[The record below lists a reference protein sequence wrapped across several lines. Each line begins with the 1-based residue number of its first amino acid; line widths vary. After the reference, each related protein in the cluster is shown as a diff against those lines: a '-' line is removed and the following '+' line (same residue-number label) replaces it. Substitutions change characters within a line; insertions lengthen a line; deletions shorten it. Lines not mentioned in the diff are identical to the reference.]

1 MKAKT
6 EAEAKSKAKA
16 DKEAADSKA
25 RAEKEAKVKEERLAA
40 ENRIKAEKEAAE
52 LKAKTEAEAKSK
64 AKTEAEAKSKAKA
77 DKLAAEAEA
86 KLKARAVKEEAEAKA
101 DKELAELKARTEA
114 RVKANAQ
121 AEKEL
126 AELKAQNQA
135 LARENEK
142 EQRVIAALNAKN
154 EAEAR
159 AVAAREMAEL
169 KMQAKSQRESAAAKA
184 RADRAAAQ
192 AIKKEEVKAALEKK
206 RASEQELKGESKRTK
221 KERDRAKI
229 QKSDQQKS
237 VNMKQADVIETKK
250 LAQPLSSASKKASN
264 DLVSEDVLNRIK
276 TLYRKPSSEEIKT
289 ASVASSTKVK
299 SNAVV
304 APEQIERKG
313 IITQTPVTKLSKPLQ
328 SPSKS
333 VPLLPKPVQ
342 LPPRPIILMPES
354 PLSSSSKPPP
364 GIFNPFGDGAGLLYA
379 LILGF
384 VALGLDSFGKSPSKS
399 DPSRSYR
406 DMFEEK
412 DLPPPTAIAKEDK
425 DEVEDEIVD
434 DKAIVIDVKEVE
446 RIDEI
451 ELAVNAEEV
460 SRLQTERD
468 EAVADAKLRYE
479 QALKT
484 KEANRLQKME
494 AMRAKREEEDRITA
508 AARLKNDEEAVAVR
522 TEFETRAK
530 VEQEAMAFADAKLAE
545 EDARRQAD
553 AEANVASAKLKYEK
567 GLRAKEMNRL
577 NVLQVMKT
585 KAEED
590 RKKALTLASA
600 KIQKKEDVVWEDIDD
615 QSEKVLS
622 EDMNVTSEKLTIV
635 RASMDSPYVEDLD
648 LLGEVIM
655 IKNPLTQNF
664 DISNYQVSDDD
675 IKHKWKIPE
684 GTIIPPGATMHI
696 YCTVKDL
703 DMDSL
708 LEPRIF
714 WTNKNGARRRANILN
729 NDGDKIVLRDTDG
742 DFVSSCEK
750 KG

>member
-1 MKAKT
+1 M
-6 EAEAKSKAKA
+6 
-16 DKEAADSKA
+16 
-25 RAEKEAKVKEERLAA
+25 
-40 ENRIKAEKEAAE
+40 
-52 LKAKTEAEAKSK
+52 
-64 AKTEAEAKSKAKA
+64 
-77 DKLAAEAEA
+77 
-86 KLKARAVKEEAEAKA
+86 
-101 DKELAELKARTEA
+101 
-114 RVKANAQ
+114 
-121 AEKEL
+121 
-126 AELKAQNQA
+126 
-135 LARENEK
+135 
-142 EQRVIAALNAKN
+142 
-154 EAEAR
+154 
-159 AVAAREMAEL
+159 
-169 KMQAKSQRESAAAKA
+169 
-184 RADRAAAQ
+184 
-192 AIKKEEVKAALEKK
+192 
-206 RASEQELKGESKRTK
+206 
-221 KERDRAKI
+221 
-229 QKSDQQKS
+229 
-237 VNMKQADVIETKK
+237 
-250 LAQPLSSASKKASN
+250 
-264 DLVSEDVLNRIK
+264 
-276 TLYRKPSSEEIKT
+276 
-289 ASVASSTKVK
+289 
-299 SNAVV
+299 
-304 APEQIERKG
+304 
-313 IITQTPVTKLSKPLQ
+313 QTPVTKLSKPLQ

-333 VPLLPKPVQ
+333 VPLLSKPVQ

-354 PLSSSSKPPP
+354 PLSPSSKPPP

-384 VALGLDSFGKSPSKS
+384 VALGLDSFGKSPSKF

-425 DEVEDEIVD
+425 YEVEDEIVD

-451 ELAVNAEEV
+451 EVAVNAEEV

-494 AMRAKREEEDRITA
+494 AMRAKNEEEDRITA

-522 TEFETRAK
+522 TEFETTAK

-600 KIQKKEDVVWEDIDD
+600 KIQRKEDVVWGDIDD

-648 LLGEVIM
+648 LLGEIIM
-655 IKNPLTQNF
+655 IKNPLTKNF

-708 LEPRIF
+708 LEPCIF